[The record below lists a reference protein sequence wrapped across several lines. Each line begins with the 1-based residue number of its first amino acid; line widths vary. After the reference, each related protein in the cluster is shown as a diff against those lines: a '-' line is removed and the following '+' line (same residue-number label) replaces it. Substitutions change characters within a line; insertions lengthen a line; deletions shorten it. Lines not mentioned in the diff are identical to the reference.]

1 MQAAQMP
8 FAAETRLVGIPG
20 HHVLVIGCNYA
31 ADLDALMSRMTIVRI
46 ARVWFHKEQL
56 HGTIGRKQ
64 INVVRDMQRHWCSPA
79 VTARIQ

>member
-46 ARVWFHKEQL
+46 ARV
-56 HGTIGRKQ
+56 
-64 INVVRDMQRHWCSPA
+64 
-79 VTARIQ
+79 